1 MRSRVRLPG
10 YDWNDQP
17 ICGGTCGRSSS
28 EIPTGVGQDRKL
40 PSLHQVIGNRDVGF
54 GAGFASG
61 CATWSALPKSCL
73 FLAALATIGL
83 FGLWL
88 THVIAYG
95 LRVTMFESRRS
106 SQFEIGTEMAR
117 RKMLVRAVS
126 AVGGMAVMT
135 LASVAL
141 PKSHWPTA
149 MKWPA
154 TSLAGVRGQ
163 DMGRARAVLA
173 AIAAGGVVALRASP
187 PLVVLH
193 C

>member
-1 MRSRVRLPG
+1 MVGHLLKFQRVLGKIGSCPVC
-10 YDWNDQP
+10 
-17 ICGGTCGRSSS
+17 IKSSAIAMLVS
-28 EIPTGVGQDRKL
+28 VLVLLLVALLG
-40 PSLHQVIGNRDVGF
+40 
-54 GAGFASG
+54 
-61 CATWSALPKSCL
+61 SALPKSCL

-126 AVGGMAVMT
+126 AMGGMAVMT

-187 PLVVLH
+187 PPVVLH